1 MTETETKW
9 AERVRRWRSSGQT
22 APEFAQGQ
30 GFESSTLRFWA
41 SRLKQRPESSSPPA
55 ARVPMV
61 RVQRASAPVSHE
73 PMVLAIGSV
82 RVEVRPGFD
91 GALLRKVVRALAV
104 EGES

>member
-1 MTETETKW
+1 
-9 AERVRRWRSSGQT
+9 
-22 APEFAQGQ
+22 
-30 GFESSTLRFWA
+30 
-41 SRLKQRPESSSPPA
+41 
-55 ARVPMV
+55 MV